1 MANHR
6 PGFITASTVGPFL
19 TGKTGKLI
27 AGGINAARNIAA
39 ERERLIDPEQDN
51 GFSGSIHTEWGN
63 EHEADAIA
71 AYERER
77 MVEVHGQQ
85 DVVVQGWLSCTPD
98 GLVGA
103 DGLVEVKCPSKM
115 ENHKENLLRNA
126 WVSQYFDQV
135 QFQMMLTGRAWCDL
149 ISYDPRQAEWAKLH
163 VVRIA
168 RDESRIA
175 FIQDRMRQAEAVI
188 TEELALIEAVK
199 LSKKL

>member
-85 DVVVQGWLSCTPD
+85 EVIVQGWLSCTPD
-98 GLVGA
+98 GLIGT

-135 QFQMMLTGRAWCDL
+135 QFQMMLSMDIPLLDIDSMEIYLL
-149 ISYDPRQAEWAKLH
+149 IIINQSSLNMNLD
-163 VVRIA
+163 
-168 RDESRIA
+168 
-175 FIQDRMRQAEAVI
+175 
-188 TEELALIEAVK
+188 
-199 LSKKL
+199 